1 MARPPRPASSRPA
14 DRAGRVRG
22 AFDELAPLRG
32 KLQQDRVVSRKPGSD
47 DASKASPGKTAPDP
61 ERPNP
66 TPADANTSDTDLLRA
81 ALRDVKPLTHT
92 GQRAE
97 IDTRK
102 PPPVPRPRTTEVEDD
117 APATSRRRQAPIDG
131 GELFRFAMKD
141 VAPIPHANR
150 AEIGVD
156 RGLARRRR
164 TGDPPEAQQEA
175 TDTIPLLPPE
185 PEKLDPAELFRYA
198 VRGAQPVDTRNRAEL
213 SPPLPVP
220 QPLKHF
226 EDEHAALRESLD
238 APMSLEDRLEM
249 GDEAAFLRPGL
260 PRRVLTDLR
269 RGRWVLQGQLDLHG
283 LNRDEARA
291 ELSHFLTASLQ
302 QGRRCVR
309 VIHGKGLGSPGK
321 ESILKQLSRG
331 WLAQREEILAF
342 CQAGPHDGGSGALLV
357 LLRAGNPPRG

>member
-14 DRAGRVRG
+14 DRVGHSRG
-22 AFDELAPLRG
+22 AFDELATLRG
-32 KLQQDRVVSRKPGSD
+32 KLRQDKVVNRKTTSTDTSKTLGSKGTSDSAPPGS
-47 DASKASPGKTAPDP
+47 AQPDTGTG
-61 ERPNP
+61 EI
-66 TPADANTSDTDLLRA
+66 DLLRD
-81 ALRDVKPLTHT
+81 ALRDVIPLPHT
-92 GQRAE
+92 SQRAE
-97 IDTRK
+97 IGTPK
-102 PPPVPRPRTTEVEDD
+102 PPPIPRRRAVEADD
-117 APATSRRRQAPIDG
+117 EAPATRQRRQAPVDG
-131 GELFRFAMKD
+131 DELFRFAMEG
-141 VAPIPHANR
+141 VAPIAHANR
-150 AEIGVD
+150 AEIGID
-156 RGLARRRR
+156 GRLAQRRG
-164 TGDPPEAQQEA
+164 TGTPPETQRGTINTIQQ
-175 TDTIPLLPPE
+175 LPPE

-198 VRGAQPVDTRNRAEL
+198 VRGTQPVDARNRAEL
-213 SPPLPVP
+213 GSPPPAP

-226 EDEHAALRESLD
+226 EDEHAALRESLE

-291 ELSHFLTASLQ
+291 ELSRFLTTSLQ
-302 QGRRCVR
+302 QGRRCLR

-357 LLRAGNPPRG
+357 LLRAGNPPRN